1 MAKRNKDTQKEWFY
15 EGAYPTDVQF
25 HDTIDSSL
33 GVLDSMDD
41 LPVAGAGNLGNEYKI
56 GNTFYKCE
64 QTGSGYQWVAKSTA
78 VPTNSYDDLDNKPTI
93 NNVRISGNI
102 EDIDELGALSQNTG
116 KYDDAEEADIVPSS
130 VVYIKGATKWVKT
143 TLGELIS
150 SLNLV
155 NQTALETFKSEVLQ
169 EAATQ
174 TAEALDG
181 KLDRDLSNIEFVE
194 SFKGEAVVPIVTED
208 GTKKT
213 TLNNI
218 TYFVTTQAQAIASAS
233 DTSINKYRKILELEG
248 AQDGSNVTYTVV
260 GGYKT
265 GTARLHFNGQ
275 LLSSG
280 RDYKENDTETIVFLT
295 YIPEADDVIVFEAI
309 PLE

>member
-1 MAKRNKDTQKEWFY
+1 MAKRTKDTQKEWFY
-15 EGAYPTDVQF
+15 TGAYPTAEQF
-25 HDTIDSSL
+25 HVVIDSTL
-33 GVLDSMDD
+33 GVLDSDSE
-41 LPVAGAGNLGNEYKI
+41 LPTAGADNLGNEYKV

-64 QTGSGYQWVAKSTA
+64 QVEGGYAWVAKSNA
-78 VPTNSYDDLDNKPTI
+78 VPTNSYNDLDDKPTI
-93 NNVRISGNI
+93 NNVRISGKI
-102 EDIDELGALSQNTG
+102 EDINELGALSQNTG
-116 KYDDAEEADIVPSS
+116 KYDSADEVDIVPSS
-130 VVYIKGATKWVKT
+130 IVYIKGATKWVKV
-143 TLGELIS
+143 TLSEIIS

-155 NQTALETFKSEVLQ
+155 NETALETFKNEVLQ

-174 TAEALDG
+174 TAKALDG
-181 KLDRDLSNIEFVE
+181 KLNRDLSNIEFVE

-280 RDYKENDTETIVFLT
+280 RDYKEKDTETIVFLT